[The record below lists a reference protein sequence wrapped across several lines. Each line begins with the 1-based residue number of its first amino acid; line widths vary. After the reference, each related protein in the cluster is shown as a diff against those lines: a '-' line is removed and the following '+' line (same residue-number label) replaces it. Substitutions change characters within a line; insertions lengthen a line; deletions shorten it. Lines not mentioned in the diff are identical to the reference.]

1 MSESSFQEKTEQ
13 PTEKRLEDARKKG
26 KVAVSRE
33 INTALI
39 MLFSTIFL
47 YFMVSK
53 GFQEM
58 FKVYANFARNANME
72 VGPGNMYD
80 IFTFSMT
87 RWLYVVLPV
96 FGIITVLGVAG
107 SVLQSGFMW
116 SFEALKVDMGKLNP
130 AQGIKNLVS
139 KKSLVEL
146 LKSAIKIIL
155 LIYVARSLIMSQMPV
170 IFGLTGQD
178 TGTIVS
184 FLGETAFRLTIRI
197 GLVFL
202 FLAALDF
209 AYQKWDY
216 KKSMMMTMQEVKEEH
231 KEREGNPLV
240 KSRIRSLQ
248 REMSRRRMMDDV
260 RTADVIVT
268 NPTHFAIALKYKV
281 HEMPAPKVVAKG
293 AGFVAMRIK
302 EMAIQNRVP
311 LVENKPLAQGL
322 YHAVNVGDYIPEK
335 FYLIVAELLAGIFR
349 RKGKGAL

>member
-1 MSESSFQEKTEQ
+1 MSDSFQEKTEQ

-26 KVAVSRE
+26 KVAISRE
-33 INTALI
+33 VNTSI
-39 MLFSTIFL
+39 IILFSTIFL

-80 IFTFSMT
+80 IFSFALV
-87 RWLYVVLPV
+87 RWWYIVVPV
-96 FGIITVLGVAG
+96 FAMVTVLGLAG
-107 SVLQSGFMW
+107 SIMQSGFMW
-116 SFEALKVDMGKLNP
+116 SFEALSPDMGKMNP
-130 AQGIKNLVS
+130 AKGIKNLVS
-139 KKSLVEL
+139 KKSFVEL
-146 LKSAIKIIL
+146 LKSIIKIIL
-155 LIYVARSLIMSQMPV
+155 LIYVARNLIVSQMPV

-184 FLGETAFRLTIRI
+184 FLGQASFSLTLKI
-197 GLVFL
+197 GIIFL

-240 KSRIRSLQ
+240 KGRIRNLQ
-248 REMSRRRMMDDV
+248 REMARRRMMDDV
-260 RTADVIVT
+260 KTADVIVT
-268 NPTHFAIALKYKV
+268 NPTHFAVALKYRA
-281 HEMPAPKVVAKG
+281 HEMPAPRVVARG
-293 AGFVAMRIK
+293 AGFVALRIK
-302 EMAIQNRVP
+302 EVAAQHRVP

-335 FYLIVAELLAGIFR
+335 FYLIVAELLAGIFK
-349 RKGKGAL
+349 RKGRGSL

>member
-1 MSESSFQEKTEQ
+1 MSESFQEKTEQ
-13 PTEKRLEDARKKG
+13 PTDKRLDDARKKG
-26 KVAVSRE
+26 KIATSRE
-33 INTALI
+33 INTAI
-39 MLFSTIFL
+39 IILFTTIFL
-47 YFMVSK
+47 YFMVSR

-80 IFTFSMT
+80 ILVFALT
-87 RWLYVVLPV
+87 RWWFIVLPV
-96 FGIITVLGVAG
+96 FGIVTILGLGG
-107 SVLQSGFMW
+107 SILQSGFMW
-116 SFEALKVDMGKLNP
+116 SSEAIKFDINKLNP
-130 AQGIKNLVS
+130 MEGIKNLVS

-146 LKSAIKIIL
+146 LKSVIKIVL
-155 LIYVARSLIMSQMPV
+155 LVYVARSLIISQMPV

-184 FLGETAFRLTIRI
+184 FLGEASFTLTIKI

-209 AYQKWDY
+209 AYQKWDFR
-216 KKSMMMTMQEVKEEH
+216 KSMMMTLQEVKEEH

-240 KSRIRSLQ
+240 KSRIRNLQ
-248 REMSRRRMMDDV
+248 REMARRRMMEDV
-260 RTADVIVT
+260 KGADVIVT
-268 NPTHFAIALKYKV
+268 NPTHFAVALKYSA

-293 AGFVAMRIK
+293 AGVIAQKIK
-302 EMAIQNRVP
+302 EMGAKHRVP

-322 YHAVNVGDYIPEK
+322 YHAVNIGDFIPEK

-349 RKGKGAL
+349 RRGKGLI